1 MKYVS
6 IDIETSG
13 LDPENNQVLSI
24 GAVIED
30 TTKKLSFSE
39 IPKFHAII
47 LQRQISGSPRALT
60 MNEKIVR
67 LMGEY
72 LDGDKDKRAEL
83 SQIIDFYDED
93 EVASAFFDFLWKN
106 GPGYSLI
113 DQMDKTIRV
122 IDGVTYPL
130 INGKT
135 KPILINVAGK
145 NFGTFDNVFLK
156 KLPWWQKLI
165 IAKQRIM
172 DPAMLF
178 LDWKTDEELPSLN
191 ICKSRA
197 GISGN
202 VTHDAL
208 EDAYDVVSVLRK
220 FY

>member
-1 MKYVS
+1 
-6 IDIETSG
+6 
-13 LDPENNQVLSI
+13 
-24 GAVIED
+24 
-30 TTKKLSFSE
+30 
-39 IPKFHAII
+39 
-47 LQRQISGSPRALT
+47 
-60 MNEKIVR
+60 
-67 LMGEY
+67 
-72 LDGDKDKRAEL
+72 
-83 SQIIDFYDED
+83 
-93 EVASAFFDFLWKN
+93 
-106 GPGYSLI
+106 
-113 DQMDKTIRV
+113 MDKTIRV

-178 LDWKTDEELPSLN
+178 LDWKTDEELPSLK
-191 ICKSRA
+191 ICTSRA
-197 GISGN
+197 GIDGD
-202 VTHDAL
+202 VAHDAL

>member
-24 GAVIED
+24 GAIIED
-30 TTKKLSFSE
+30 TTKKLPLE
-39 IPKFHAII
+39 ECPKFHAIV
-47 LQRQISGSPRALT
+47 LQRQITGSPRAIT
-60 MNEKIVR
+60 MNGRIIE

-72 LDGDKDKRAEL
+72 LEADKEEKKEL
-83 SQIIDFYDED
+83 EDIIDFYEPD
-93 EVASAFFDFLWKN
+93 EVAQAFFDFLWLN
-106 GPGYSLI
+106 DLGGYTLPL
-113 DQMDKTIRV
+113 DKQVRIINKKAYPVFGTRV
-122 IDGVTYPL
+122 
-130 INGKT
+130 
-135 KPILINVAGK
+135 KPILMNVAGK

-165 IAKQRIM
+165 IAKQRIL

-178 LDWKTDEELPSLN
+178 MDWGKDEELPSLT
-191 ICKSRA
+191 ICKERA
-197 GISGN
+197 GVEGI

-208 EDAYDVVSVLRK
+208 EDSMDVVEVLRK